1 MTARARQ
8 PSRPPGARWRAGVRA
23 GVLIAALVATALP
36 ATAARTVVDDA
47 GRRVEIPD
55 RIARVFAAGPPASIL
70 LYTVAPQT
78 MVGWTRPLSA
88 EERAFVPA
96 PYAALPTLGRLTG
109 RGNTANVEA
118 VLAARPDVILD
129 YGILGPTYASL
140 ADRVQQQT
148 GVPYLL
154 YDGSLSALPRVL
166 EQVGGLLSVRDHA
179 ARLARSAETTLRDVD
194 QRVARVPIERRPRV
208 FYARGP
214 RGLETAT
221 IGAITVESIERLGGR
236 NVVGERPGTP
246 GTTTVSAEQI
256 LGWNPEVLIT
266 IDRAF
271 FAQVATDPVWREVRA
286 VRDRRVY
293 LVPQEPF
300 PWIDFPPSVNRL
312 IGLRWLGRV
321 LYPGEFP
328 EDLRDEVRR
337 FYTLYYHR
345 APDERQLDALLAD
358 AGLPRP

>member
-1 MTARARQ
+1 MTLRARARCQ
-8 PSRPPGARWRAGVRA
+8 RSRARRP
-23 GVLIAALVATALP
+23 VLAWVVATMVVATALP
-36 ATAARTVVDDA
+36 AAAARIVVDDA
-47 GRRVEIPD
+47 GRRVEVPD

-96 PYAALPTLGRLTG
+96 PYASLPTLGRLTG
-109 RGNTANVEA
+109 RGNTANVET
-118 VLAARPDVILD
+118 VLGARPDIILD
-129 YGILGPTYASL
+129 FGVLQPTYAAL

-154 YDGSLSALPRVL
+154 YDGSLSALPRTLERIGEVL
-166 EQVGGLLSVRDHA
+166 GVRDHA
-179 ARLARSAETTLRDVD
+179 ARLARHAEATLRDVD
-194 QRVARVPIERRPRV
+194 QRVARVPAERRPR
-208 FYARGP
+208 FYYARGP

-221 IGAITVESIERLGGR
+221 TGAITVESIERLGGQ
-236 NVVGERPGTP
+236 NVVGERSGAT
-246 GTTTVSAEQI
+246 GTTTVSPEQI
-256 LGWNPEVLIT
+256 LAWNPEVLIT

-271 FAQVATDPVWREVRA
+271 FAHVATDPVWREVRA

-293 LVPQEPF
+293 LDPQDPF

-321 LYPGEFP
+321 LYPAHFP
-328 EDLRDEVRR
+328 EDLRQETRV
-337 FYTLYYHR
+337 LYALFDHQ
-345 APDERQLDALLAD
+345 APTEAQLDTLLA
-358 AGLPRP
+358 GLERPRR

>member
-1 MTARARQ
+1 MIM
-8 PSRPPGARWRAGVRA
+8 V
-23 GVLIAALVATALP
+23 AACP
-36 ATAARTVVDDA
+36 AAAARVVVDDA
-47 GRRVEIPD
+47 GRRVEVPD
-55 RIARVFAAGPPASIL
+55 KIERVFAAGPPASIL

-109 RGNTANVEA
+109 RGNTANVET

-129 YGILGPTYASL
+129 YGVLQPTYAAL

-154 YDGSLSALPRVL
+154 YDGTLSALPRTL
-166 EQVGGLLSVRDHA
+166 ERVGELLGVRDHA
-179 ARLARSAETTLRDVD
+179 ARLARHAETTLRDVD
-194 QRVARVPIERRPRV
+194 QRAARVPAERRPRF

-221 IGAITVESIERLGGR
+221 AGAITVESIERLGGR
-236 NVVGERPGTP
+236 NVVGERPGAP

-271 FAQVATDPVWREVRA
+271 FGQVATDPVWREVRA

-328 EDLRDEVRR
+328 EDLREEVRR
-337 FYTLYYHR
+337 FYTLFYHR

>member
-1 MTARARQ
+1 VRH
-8 PSRPPGARWRAGVRA
+8 PSPLPCGHWRAAVG
-23 GVLIAALVATALP
+23 AAILVAVAVGTALP
-36 ATAARTVVDDA
+36 AAAARTVVDDA

-55 RIARVFAAGPPASIL
+55 RIERVFAAGPPASVL

-88 EERAFVPA
+88 DERAFVPA

-109 RGNTANVEA
+109 RGNTANVET

-129 YGILGPTYASL
+129 YGVLQPTYAAL

-154 YDGSLSALPRVL
+154 YDGSLSALPRTL
-166 EQVGGLLSVRDHA
+166 ERVGELLGARDHA
-179 ARLARSAETTLRDVD
+179 ARLARAAEATLGNVD
-194 QRVARVPIERRPRV
+194 QRVARVPAERRPR
-208 FYARGP
+208 FYYARGP

-221 IGAITVESIERLGGR
+221 AGAITVESIERVGGR
-236 NVVGERPGTP
+236 NVAGERPGAP

-266 IDRAF
+266 IDRTF

-312 IGLRWLGRV
+312 IGLKWLGRV
-321 LYPGEFP
+321 LYPGAFP
-328 EDLRDEVRR
+328 EDLREEVRR
-337 FYTLYYHR
+337 FYTLFYHR